1 MKTRGL
7 ILISLFFMASFSG
20 KAQDIHKFHSIFI
33 YNFSKFIQWPSE
45 YKSGDFVIGV
55 LGNSPI
61 KAHLESMAKNKK
73 LGNQNFKVVSFKNPS
88 EIDKCHIL
96 YIPTE
101 KSESLEEC
109 VNKVE
114 SSSTLIITDKPG
126 LAKVGSGINFLIVNG
141 KPKFELNKLA
151 AEKRNLKVS
160 TELAKLAILI

>member
-1 MKTRGL
+1 MKKRSFIF
-7 ILISLFFMASFSG
+7 ILLFTVVSLSSQ
-20 KAQDIHKFHSIFI
+20 AQDIHKFHSIFI
-33 YNFSKFIQWPSE
+33 YNFSKFIQWPTE

-61 KAHLESMAKNKK
+61 KEHLESMAKNKK
-73 LGNQNFKVVSFKNPS
+73 VGNQSFKVVSFKSPA
-88 EIDKCHIL
+88 EIGKCHIL

-101 KSESLEEC
+101 KSESLEAC
-109 VNKVE
+109 VSQIQ
-114 SSSTLIITDKPG
+114 SSATLIITDKPG

-151 AEKRNLKVS
+151 AEKRKLKVS